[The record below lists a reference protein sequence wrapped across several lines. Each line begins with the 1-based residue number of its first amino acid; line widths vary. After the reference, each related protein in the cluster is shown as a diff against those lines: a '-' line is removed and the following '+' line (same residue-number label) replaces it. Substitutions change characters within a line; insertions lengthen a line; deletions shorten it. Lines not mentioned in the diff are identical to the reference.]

1 MKNFLDDLIVELDKG
16 IKSSSYNIQEYVRA
30 YPAESTQEAELNE
43 FEKNHSAGLMRV
55 NQAGEVCAQALYR
68 GQSLTAELKITQDQL
83 KEAAEEEMD
92 HLAWCNRRLNELG
105 DKPSVLNPLW
115 YFMSFSIGALTGLAG
130 DKWSLGFVEETE
142 RQVVAHLDSHLDEI
156 SDNDKKTKTVIN
168 KMRDDEDAHAR
179 RAKESGASE
188 LPNEIKTGMSWVARL
203 MTSTSY
209 YI

>member
-1 MKNFLDDLIVELDKG
+1 MKNFLDDLIIELDKG

-156 SDNDKKTKTVIN
+156 SDKDKKTKTVIN

>member
-1 MKNFLDDLIVELDKG
+1 MKNFLDDLIIELDKG

-105 DKPSVLNPLW
+105 DKPSILNPLW

>member
-1 MKNFLDDLIVELDKG
+1 MKNFLDDLIIELDKG
-16 IKSSSYNIQEYVRA
+16 IKSSSYNIQEYVRS
-30 YPAESTQEAELNE
+30 YAESIREVELNE

>member
-1 MKNFLDDLIVELDKG
+1 MKNFLDNLIIEFDKG
-16 IKSSSYNIQEYVRA
+16 IKSSLSNVKEHQRA
-30 YPAESTQEAELNE
+30 YPAESTEEVELNE